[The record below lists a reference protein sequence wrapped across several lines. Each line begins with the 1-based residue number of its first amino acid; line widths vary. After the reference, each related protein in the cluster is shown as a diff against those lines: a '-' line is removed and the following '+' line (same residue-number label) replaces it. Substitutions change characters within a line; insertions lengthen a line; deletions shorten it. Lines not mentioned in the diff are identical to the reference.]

1 MKYRNPQIP
10 EGINT
15 SDRHPLKEFA
25 TLAGG
30 AVLLIV
36 ALGWLMGQVAGSLA
50 GLLPFEKEMAL
61 VPKELLSSD
70 AGPELQ
76 AYLDRLA
83 ARLGQDMDLPEGMQV
98 RVHFSGNDT
107 FNAFATLGGNILLF
121 RGLVEALPHE
131 NALSMLLAHEI
142 AHVLHR
148 DPIVGIGRGA
158 AIRLVTGL
166 LLGSPDLA
174 VLGSAGIYTQLHY
187 SRGMERAADAAALRA
202 VHQRYGH
209 IGGAAELFN
218 ILRAERERSGGGE
231 MPAFFSSHPL
241 DLDRLQTIT
250 ATARQQGWH
259 ENGQATPLPAA
270 FNDWMQDAA
279 GRAARPEGQRQV
291 RSD

>member
-30 AVLLIV
+30 AVLLIL

-50 GLLPFEKEMAL
+50 RLLPFEREMAL
-61 VPKELLSSD
+61 VPQELLVSD

-83 ARLGQDMDLPEGMQV
+83 DRLAQNMDLPEGMQV
-98 RVHFSGNDT
+98 RVHFSGSDT
-107 FNAFATLGGNILLF
+107 FNAFATLGGNVLLF

-131 NALSMLLAHEI
+131 NALAMLLAHEI
-142 AHVLHR
+142 AHVQHR

-158 AIRLVTGL
+158 AIRLVTSL
-166 LLGSPDLA
+166 LFGSPDLA
-174 VLGSAGIYTQLHY
+174 VLGQAGVYTQLHY
-187 SRGMERAADAAALRA
+187 SRGMEGAAVAAALHA
-202 VHQRYGH
+202 VNQLYGH
-209 IGGAAELFN
+209 IGGAVELFN
-218 ILRAERERSGGGE
+218 ILRAERERSGSGE

-241 DLDRLQTIT
+241 DRDRMQAIL
-250 ATARQQGWH
+250 ATSRQQGWRDD
-259 ENGQATPLPAA
+259 GQATPLPAD
-270 FNDWMQDAA
+270 FNAWMQDAA
-279 GRAARPEGQRQV
+279 DRAAMPEAQRRV
-291 RSD
+291 RHD